1 MWVLEKLVEKDEAA
15 RQGVGDPAVFLNEGD
30 AEDEEARVAEFIAEG
45 KGADA
50 LEQFM
55 DNNLATAAQHHE
67 EMDDFDLL
75 FGDYSGAPAIPEI
88 TSTAEP
94 EPRGFIRIHL
104 PIQAECFVDWATR
117 RWGFLMPVL
126 TSRMEIAIFALSC
139 PMTCGQRTRWATLAI
154 AMWMSALCQ

>member
-1 MWVLEKLVEKDEAA
+1 MGTGKLVEKDEAA

-75 FGDYSGAPAIPEI
+75 FGDYQRHQQYLNNSHRRTRAPRLYPDTFTY
-88 TSTAEP
+88 TS
-94 EPRGFIRIHL
+94 RML
-104 PIQAECFVDWATR
+104 R
-117 RWGFLMPVL
+117 RLGDPSLGLFNVSL
-126 TSRMEIAIFALSC
+126 TSRMKIAIFALSC
-139 PMTCGQRTRWATLAI
+139 PMICEQRTR
-154 AMWMSALCQ
+154 